1 MEAMSERDRTP
12 ADAGP
17 LALPAAGLRLAAA
30 VSARPLLLLRRG
42 GGWVAE
48 LGRVGLGRSDLAPD
62 VPAGPVAPVARC
74 VAQVLLATTGAVSGL
89 LDDAVASPD
98 MPLPAADAERL
109 RATLA
114 GLTSLLLPGA
124 GPLVTTG
131 SAGAGA
137 ANGTATTART
147 GPGRQDDRGRAATAA
162 VTDATAATDAT
173 GTAATDAA
181 DTAATDPVSPD
192 AVTADGVVTDGV
204 VTDTVTADVACPA
217 PAEAAERVFTPP
229 GADTPSVPFDTGA
242 RDARG
247 GPVPGRDV
255 AATPGAVV
263 LRTPMFELLQYLPR
277 TEKVRDTPV
286 LVVPPLVH
294 RYWLADLAPGYSLV
308 EHLLEKGLQV
318 FALSWRPAG
327 PADAD
332 RDLDAHAAAVLDAVD
347 ACGRI
352 TRAPRVSLLGVR
364 TGGLLTAAVQA
375 HQAAIGLDDRVAAV
389 AYLATVLDQS
399 DALPGFAPDP
409 ATVAETAD
417 LAARDGVLDGA
428 TAVRAWAWRR
438 GPDRVLPWAVPHGGG
453 TADLDGRAAR
463 AMRAWVAD
471 LLPLPAGLHTDLAA
485 LASATGGDADPDRPD
500 VRVLGTPVRFA
511 ELRRDS
517 YLVAADDDPVQPWTG
532 GYRTAQRLGGGCRLV
547 LAPGDQAGALIA
559 PPSTATGFRA
569 APCSTGDGVAQR
581 WRAGAEAVEGSWWD
595 DLARWLVERSGT
607 VRDAPPELGGRRL
620 RPLFPAPGTY
630 LGEPA
635 PV

>member
-74 VAQVLLATTGAVSGL
+74 VAQVLLATTGAVAGL

-124 GPLVTTG
+124 GPLVITG

-137 ANGTATTART
+137 RDGAAATART
-147 GPGRQDDRGRAATAA
+147 GPGRQDDRGRAAA
-162 VTDATAATDAT
+162 VTDATAAT
-173 GTAATDAA
+173 AATD
-181 DTAATDPVSPD
+181 TVATDRVATTDSVATD
-192 AVTADGVVTDGV
+192 TTTADE
-204 VTDTVTADVACPA
+204 ACPA

-485 LASATGGDADPDRPD
+485 LAAATGDGADPDRPD

-559 PPSTATGFRA
+559 PPSMATGFRA

>member
-74 VAQVLLATTGAVSGL
+74 VAQVLLATTGAVAGL

-124 GPLVTTG
+124 GPLVITG

-137 ANGTATTART
+137 ANGTAATART

-192 AVTADGVVTDGV
+192 TVSPDTVTADGVVTDGV

-364 TGGLLTAAVQA
+364 TGGLLTAVVQA

-428 TAVRAWAWRR
+428 RR
-438 GPDRVLPWAVPHGGG
+438 CGPGRGG
-453 TADLDGRAAR
+453 AAR
-463 AMRAWVAD
+463 TGCCRGRCRTVAG
-471 LLPLPAGLHTDLAA
+471 PPTWTAAPRGRCGPGSPTCCHCPPGCTPTSPRSPRPPA
-485 LASATGGDADPDRPD
+485 ATR
-500 VRVLGTPVRFA
+500 TP
-511 ELRRDS
+511 
-517 YLVAADDDPVQPWTG
+517 TG
-532 GYRTAQRLGGGCRLV
+532 PTYGSS
-547 LAPGDQAGALIA
+547 A
-559 PPSTATGFRA
+559 PPSGSPSCGATATSWPPTTTRYSPG
-569 APCSTGDGVAQR
+569 
-581 WRAGAEAVEGSWWD
+581 RAGTAPRSASAAAAGSCW
-595 DLARWLVERSGT
+595 
-607 VRDAPPELGGRRL
+607 PPVTRRGR
-620 RPLFPAPGTY
+620 
-630 LGEPA
+630 
-635 PV
+635 

>member
-1 MEAMSERDRTP
+1 MMEVMSERDRTP

-42 GGWVAE
+42 GDWVAE
-48 LGRVGLGRSDLAPD
+48 LGRVGLGRSALAPD

-74 VAQVLLATTGAVSGL
+74 AAQVLLATTGAVSGL

-98 MPLPAADAERL
+98 VPLPAADAERL

-114 GLTSLLLPGA
+114 GLTALLLPA
-124 GPLVTTG
+124 PAPLVITG
-131 SAGAGA
+131 SEGIGATG
-137 ANGTATTART
+137 GTDPLPGDDHGRPAPAT
-147 GPGRQDDRGRAATAA
+147 GPAPAA
-162 VTDATAATDAT
+162 
-173 GTAATDAA
+173 
-181 DTAATDPVSPD
+181 
-192 AVTADGVVTDGV
+192 
-204 VTDTVTADVACPA
+204 ADVAD
-217 PAEAAERVFTPP
+217 RVFTPP
-229 GADTPSVPFDTGA
+229 GADTPPVPFDTGA

-277 TEKVRDTPV
+277 TEKVHDTPV

-308 EHLLEKGLQV
+308 EHLLGKGLQV

-463 AMRAWVAD
+463 AMRAWVSD

-485 LASATGGDADPDRPD
+485 LAAASGDGAGPDRPD

-532 GYRTAQRLGGGCRLV
+532 GYRTAQRLGGACRLV

-559 PPSTATGFRA
+559 PPSVATGFRA

-581 WRAGAEAVEGSWWD
+581 WRTGAEAVEGSWWD
-595 DLARWLVERSGT
+595 DLAAWLVERSGT
-607 VRDAPPELGGRRL
+607 MRDAPPELGGRRL

>member
-1 MEAMSERDRTP
+1 MSERDRPP

-48 LGRVGLGRSDLAPD
+48 LGRVGLGRSALAPD
-62 VPAGPVAPVARC
+62 VPAGPLPPVARC
-74 VAQVLLATTGAVSGL
+74 AAQVLLATTGAVAGL
-89 LDDAVASPD
+89 LDDAVAGPD
-98 MPLPAADAERL
+98 VPLPAADAERL
-109 RATLA
+109 RAALA
-114 GLTSLLLPGA
+114 GLTALLLPGA
-124 GPLVTTG
+124 GPLMVTG
-131 SAGAGA
+131 SDGDGATD
-137 ANGTATTART
+137 GTDRHR
-147 GPGRQDDRGRAATAA
+147 GDDRGRGAS
-162 VTDATAATDAT
+162 DAPESTGPVPDDDHGRVAL
-173 GTAATDAA
+173 GTAGAP
-181 DTAATDPVSPD
+181 DP
-192 AVTADGVVTDGV
+192 
-204 VTDTVTADVACPA
+204 PA
-217 PAEAAERVFTPP
+217 AAEVADRVFTQP

-308 EHLLEKGLQV
+308 EHLLGKGLQV

-327 PADAD
+327 PADSD

-364 TGGLLTAAVQA
+364 TGGLLAAAVQA

-409 ATVAETAD
+409 ATVAETAG

-485 LASATGGDADPDRPD
+485 LAAASGDGTDPDRPD

-559 PPSTATGFRA
+559 PPSVATGFRA

-595 DLARWLVERSGT
+595 DLASWLVERSGT
-607 VRDAPPELGGRRL
+607 TRDAPPELGGRRL

-635 PV
+635 LV

>member
-1 MEAMSERDRTP
+1 MSERDRTP

-42 GGWVAE
+42 GGWGAE

-124 GPLVTTG
+124 GPLVITG

-137 ANGTATTART
+137 PDRTAATAGT
-147 GPGRQDDRGRAATAA
+147 GPGRQDDCGRAAT
-162 VTDATAATDAT
+162 VTDATAAT
-173 GTAATDAA
+173 AA
-181 DTAATDPVSPD
+181 DTVATDTVATD
-192 AVTADGVVTDGV
+192 TTTADIVTADE
-204 VTDTVTADVACPA
+204 AYPA
-217 PAEAAERVFTPP
+217 AAEAADRVFTPP

-485 LASATGGDADPDRPD
+485 LAAATGDGAAPDRPD

-559 PPSTATGFRA
+559 PPSMATGFRA
-569 APCSTGDGVAQR
+569 APCSTGDGLAQR
-581 WRAGAEAVEGSWWD
+581 WRAEAEAVEGSWWD

>member
-1 MEAMSERDRTP
+1 MMELMSERDRTP

-42 GGWVAE
+42 GDWVAE
-48 LGRVGLGRSDLAPD
+48 LGRVGLGRSALAPD

-74 VAQVLLATTGAVSGL
+74 AARVLLATTGAVSGL

-98 MPLPAADAERL
+98 VPLPAVDAERL

-114 GLTSLLLPGA
+114 GLTAILLPGQ
-124 GPLVTTG
+124 GPLVITG
-131 SAGAGA
+131 SAGNGA
-137 ANGTATTART
+137 TDGIDPCRDDDHGRVAPEATAP
-147 GPGRQDDRGRAATAA
+147 GPGPTMI
-162 VTDATAATDAT
+162 T
-173 GTAATDAA
+173 GSEGNDAA
-181 DTAATDPVSPD
+181 DGTEPLPDDDHGRVALETAGTQDSP
-192 AVTADGVVTDGV
+192 A
-204 VTDTVTADVACPA
+204 
-217 PAEAAERVFTPP
+217 AAEVADRVFTPP

-277 TEKVRDTPV
+277 TEKVHDTPV

-294 RYWLADLAPGYSLV
+294 RYWLADLAPGYSLI
-308 EHLLEKGLQV
+308 EHLLGKGLQV

-463 AMRAWVAD
+463 AMRAWVSD

-485 LASATGGDADPDRPD
+485 LAAASGDGAGPDRPD

-532 GYRTAQRLGGGCRLV
+532 GYRTAQRLGGACRLV

-559 PPSTATGFRA
+559 PPSVATGFRA

-581 WRAGAEAVEGSWWD
+581 WRAGAEAVGGSWWD
-595 DLARWLVERSGT
+595 DLAAWLVERSGT
-607 VRDAPPELGGRRL
+607 MRDAPPELGGRRL